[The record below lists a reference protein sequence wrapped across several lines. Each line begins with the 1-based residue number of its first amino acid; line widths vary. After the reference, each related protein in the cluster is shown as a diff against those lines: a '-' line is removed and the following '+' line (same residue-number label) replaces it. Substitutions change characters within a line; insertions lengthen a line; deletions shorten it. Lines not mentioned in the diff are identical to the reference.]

1 MVGAAVSFYPQSY
14 TVGKTTAVPAVI
26 SQTKES
32 VQYEPGFCSAICYA
46 ELKHRLT
53 GESYIPCRA
62 GHVNTETK
70 FVLERFGVKAP
81 RYIKS
86 FEPCLSDV
94 QYRRIPGIDEE
105 MSLHRA
111 WNYSG
116 RCR

>member
-32 VQYEPGFCSAICYA
+32 VQYEPVFVIGHRNPDTDSICSAICYA

-86 FEPCLSDV
+86 FEPCLSDCAV
-94 QYRRIPGIDEE
+94 SQDPRY
-105 MSLHRA
+105 
-111 WNYSG
+111 
-116 RCR
+116 